1 MANAEAEEYKKKGNE
16 AFAAKSWDEAIKHYN
31 KAVTLDPSNA
41 TYYSNR
47 SGAWSSKG
55 NHESA
60 LSDANKCISHDP
72 SFMKGYTRKG
82 KALFDM
88 NKWDEA
94 EAAYKQ
100 GLEVDS
106 SNEACLR
113 GVADVET
120 ARKHRRRSTSAS
132 SGARGTGMMEQ
143 VLSKFKKG
151 GRMQTYF
158 LMFGA
163 YYLFTNI
170 WGRSSKGQTS
180 STIHETAPDDE
191 DAEPAASPGQ
201 PSRSF
206 AEVDGT
212 WLSFMQTSGKSDTTL
227 LLLHRTSLSAE
238 SEYGTVFAS
247 LANLSPTGGLRLL
260 APDRPCH
267 GFSPCPPSSESS
279 GSPDWLHAFLNS
291 QSTSKHLG
299 IIAAGHEAAGH
310 ALALARRRPEVAHLW
325 FLSPAEVAPAVQN
338 LAFSADVSSWIQKQ
352 DPQGAATAQCTADAV
367 RWAVL
372 GTPNIKDTSKRKPLS
387 VPKLP
392 DSCKVT
398 ILYTDND
405 EEETKLSSALE
416 PQGIKPKS
424 RTVGKANLPDILFE
438 EVQRMTGAVDSSV
451 AEEDS

>member
-1 MANAEAEEYKKKGNE
+1 MQ
-16 AFAAKSWDEAIKHYN
+16 
-31 KAVTLDPSNA
+31 
-41 TYYSNR
+41 
-47 SGAWSSKG
+47 
-55 NHESA
+55 
-60 LSDANKCISHDP
+60 
-72 SFMKGYTRKG
+72 
-82 KALFDM
+82 M
-88 NKWDEA
+88 N
-94 EAAYKQ
+94 
-100 GLEVDS
+100 
-106 SNEACLR
+106 
-113 GVADVET
+113 
-120 ARKHRRRSTSAS
+120 
-132 SGARGTGMMEQ
+132 
-143 VLSKFKKG
+143 
-151 GRMQTYF
+151 
-158 LMFGA
+158 
-163 YYLFTNI
+163 
-170 WGRSSKGQTS
+170 
-180 STIHETAPDDE
+180 
-191 DAEPAASPGQ
+191 
-201 PSRSF
+201 
-206 AEVDGT
+206 
-212 WLSFMQTSGKSDTTL
+212 GKSDTTL
-227 LLLHRTSLSAE
+227 LMLHRTSLSAE
-238 SEYGTVFAS
+238 AEYGAVFAS

-352 DPQGAATAQCTADAV
+352 DPQGAARAQCTADAV

>member
-267 GFSPCPPSSESS
+267 GYSPCPPSAESY
-279 GSPDWLHAFLNS
+279 DAAEWLNQFLNARS
-291 QSTSKHLG
+291 PSKQLG
-299 IIAAGHEAAGH
+299 IIAAGHEATSHAF
-310 ALALARRRPEVAHLW
+310 ALAQRRPEVVHLW
-325 FLSPAEVAPAVQN
+325 LLSPADSAPAVTS
-338 LAFSADVSSWIQKQ
+338 LVSSADVRTFIQKL
-352 DPQGAATAQCTADAV
+352 DPQGTSTAQTIAESV
-367 RWAVL
+367 RWAAL
-372 GTPNIKDTSKRKPLS
+372 GSPHAKEATQRKSLSKPAG
-387 VPKLP
+387 
-392 DSCKVT
+392 SCKVT
-398 ILYTDND
+398 ILYVEND
-405 EEETKLSSALE
+405 EEEKEMSLALE
-416 PQGIKPKS
+416 SHGITA
-424 RTVGKANLPDILFE
+424 RTRKVEKATVPDVLFE
-438 EVQRMTGAVDSSV
+438 EVQRVTGSEDSSTP
-451 AEEDS
+451 EDDS